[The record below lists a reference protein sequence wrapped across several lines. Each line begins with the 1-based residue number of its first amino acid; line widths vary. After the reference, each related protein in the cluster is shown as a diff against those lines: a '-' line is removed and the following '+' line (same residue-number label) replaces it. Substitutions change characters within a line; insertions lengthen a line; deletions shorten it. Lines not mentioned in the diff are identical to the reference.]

1 MRQASYA
8 NADTRLRGVQGR
20 GFREAEVIEKL
31 KTRIAELVDQDR
43 LIAELRCE
51 VAELKGQLTQL
62 RRLLGRYPARHDRIV
77 TAGFAANPF
86 FDPAPGKK
94 RPKAANL
101 LECLNSYRGEVPHFG
116 TNVATDFDY
125 N

>member
-8 NADTRLRGVQGR
+8 NADARLRGVQGR

-77 TAGFAANPF
+77 TAGFAANPIF
-86 FDPAPGKK
+86 
-94 RPKAANL
+94 
-101 LECLNSYRGEVPHFG
+101 
-116 TNVATDFDY
+116 
-125 N
+125 

>member
-1 MRQASYA
+1 MSQASYA
-8 NADTRLRGVQGR
+8 TLTRDYEALKAEVVAK
-20 GFREAEVIEKL
+20 AEVIEKL
-31 KTRIAELVDQDR
+31 EARIAELADQDR

-94 RPKAANL
+94 RSKAANL
-101 LECLNSYRGEVPHFG
+101 LECLNSYRGEVPRFG